1 LKAPGVKILK
11 RLMTFFGIA
20 VLGLVLLAACSD
32 DTESTSTP
40 TDTPVAAAST
50 EAPDSTEPDAT
61 AEPATKEP
69 TATADP
75 EIDEDDD
82 SSEPAM
88 EEPSATAE
96 PAMKDTAMEASH
108 TVDFPLDEL
117 GSSGQ
122 SGTATLV
129 ASGDSTV
136 VTLHLSEGSVETE
149 LVHIHNGQCG
159 DALAGVAHVLTNFAG
174 GAGSSVTTI
183 EQSLDSL
190 LTGAFAINAHQ
201 TGNPGTYT
209 ACGNIPESVSFEIGE
224 LNGSG
229 QPGTATL
236 TARGDSTM
244 VTLQLTG
251 GSLETE
257 LVHIHNGQCGD
268 TLAGVAHG
276 LTNFAGGAG
285 ASVTTVDA
293 SLGSLLTGAFA
304 VNAHRVGNPGT
315 YTACGNIP
323 GGSETSAPAS
333 KTASIRQFTHPNL
346 TISAGTTVVWT
357 NDDRTTHTVTLGS
370 NGARDGDGFDSGNIG
385 GGGTFEFTFYTPGS
399 FAYTC
404 RIHPSMNGTIEVTQG
419 S

>member
-1 LKAPGVKILK
+1 MKAPGVKILK

-61 AEPATKEP
+61 AEPATEEP

-96 PAMKDTAMEASH
+96 PAMEDTAMEANH

-159 DALAGVAHVLTNFAG
+159 DALAG

-183 EQSLDSL
+183 EESLDSL
-190 LTGAFAINAHQ
+190 LTSAFAINAHQ

-209 ACGNIPESVSFEIGE
+209 ACGNILESVSFE
-224 LNGSG
+224 S
-229 QPGTATL
+229 ASL
-236 TARGDSTM
+236 TAPDSP
-244 VTLQLTG
+244 VRRP
-251 GSLETE
+251 SPP
-257 LVHIHNGQCGD
+257 
-268 TLAGVAHG
+268 
-276 LTNFAGGAG
+276 GA
-285 ASVTTVDA
+285 
-293 SLGSLLTGAFA
+293 
-304 VNAHRVGNPGT
+304 
-315 YTACGNIP
+315 I
-323 GGSETSAPAS
+323 AP
-333 KTASIRQFTHPNL
+333 
-346 TISAGTTVVWT
+346 W
-357 NDDRTTHTVTLGS
+357 
-370 NGARDGDGFDSGNIG
+370 
-385 GGGTFEFTFYTPGS
+385 
-399 FAYTC
+399 
-404 RIHPSMNGTIEVTQG
+404 
-419 S
+419 